1 MRRIITTLLVGTLA
15 CTVIGCQTN
24 ETANET
30 TEFKAMEV
38 SETNTEID
46 DAFSS
51 TELPLYE
58 SYSETED
65 NELSDDDIVEHL
77 LEVIEAQKN
86 LAISVED
93 SLMNEDLTQS
103 EMNKLSSQ
111 LYEIWD
117 TALNMEW
124 DVLKQ
129 ILDDD
134 SMNKLLIEQRE
145 WITYKENEIQKVVE
159 ESGGGSITPLAANQR
174 AASLT
179 KSRVYELLDYI
190 TY

>member
-1 MRRIITTLLVGTLA
+1 
-15 CTVIGCQTN
+15 
-24 ETANET
+24 
-30 TEFKAMEV
+30 MEL
-38 SETNTEID
+38 SENNTEID
-46 DAFSS
+46 DDFSS

-65 NELSDDDIVEHL
+65 NELSDDDLVEHL